1 MANQISK
8 EELVDYLKHEVKRH
22 GTDVNSYTTKG
33 KYYHA
38 SEAAYSTYWS
48 LLTLIQLGRFDEN
61 KR

>member
-8 EELVDYLKHEVKRH
+8 QALLEYLKHEVKTH
-22 GTDVNSYTTKG
+22 GTDVNRYTTKG

-48 LLTLIQLGRFDEN
+48 LLTLIELGRFD
-61 KR
+61 KK